1 MKTLKYSIYSLVCT
15 LFVSCMGAG
24 YADPDIDEIPFGNNE
39 LAETNVV
46 TIAQLKSDY
55 ATLINNSNMKEITE
69 DIQIKGIVT
78 GNDAGGNLYR
88 MIPVDDG
95 TGAINVGIDM
105 NGLCREMKVGQE
117 VLISLKGLMI
127 GGNSQQPQVGGIYTN
142 TTPSSANYGKQS
154 VGSMNRYV
162 WETHHKLIGLPD
174 PTRVAPEEFDITK
187 VGNENYM
194 KENCGKLMTIKGVS
208 FRDADGKAVFA
219 PDDMKDAANGVDRAL
234 KEVNSR
240 NLVVRVSTYANFANV
255 TLPTDT
261 LDITGIF
268 NRYRDK
274 WQILV
279 RDINDVTTHVEKDN
293 AIYRET
299 FGEGQGDFKL
309 VNVVMNDPLTY
320 VWAWDSRYG
329 MKATA
334 YVGGSNHA
342 SESWLVSPA
351 IDLSNVNNATLM
363 FDHAR
368 RYGETEHLSVLYST
382 SHDGGDK
389 IDASQWTKLEI
400 PSSMWPDGSSW
411 DFITAKASLKALA
424 GKKIYIAFRYTST
437 DTAAATW
444 EVKNFV
450 IE

>member
-1 MKTLKYSIYSLVCT
+1 MKTLKYSIYALACT
-15 LFVSCMGAG
+15 LFASCMGAG

-39 LAETNVV
+39 LTETNVV

-105 NGLCREMKVGQE
+105 NGICREIKVGQE
-117 VLISLKGLMI
+117 VLVSLKGLMI

-142 TTPSSANYGKQS
+142 TTPSSPNYGKQS
-154 VGSMNRYV
+154 VGSMNRYI
-162 WETHHKLIGLPD
+162 WETHHKLIGQPD
-174 PTRVAPEEFDITK
+174 PSRVVPEEFDISK
-187 VGNENYM
+187 ASDENY
-194 KENCGKLMTIKGVS
+194 KKANCGKLMTIKAVS
-208 FRDADGKAVFA
+208 FRDADGKAVYA
-219 PDDMKDAANGVDRAL
+219 PDDLKDAANGVDRAL

-240 NLVVRVSTYANFANV
+240 NLVVRSSTYANFANV
-255 TLPTDT
+255 VIPTDL
-261 LDITGIF
+261 LDITG

-279 RDINDVTTHVEKDN
+279 RDINDVVTHVEVDN
-293 AIYRET
+293 AIYRES
-299 FGEGQGDFKL
+299 FGEGQGAFKI
-309 VNVVMNDPLTY
+309 VNVAMPEPLKY

-329 MKATA
+329 MKASA
-334 YVGGSNHA
+334 YVDGSNHPTD
-342 SESWLVSPA
+342 SWLVSPA
-351 IDLSNVNNATLM
+351 IDLSNANNATLA

-368 RYGETEHLSVLYST
+368 RYGDTQHLSVLYST
-382 SHDGGDK
+382 THDGGDK
-389 IDASQWTKLEI
+389 IDASQWTALNI
-400 PSSMWPDGSSW
+400 DSSLWPDGSSW

-424 GKKIYIAFRYTST
+424 GKKNVYIAFRYTST
-437 DTAAATW
+437 DSAAATW
-444 EVKNFV
+444 EEKNFV

>member
-24 YADPDIDEIPFGNNE
+24 YADPDIEEIPFGNNE

-105 NGLCREMKVGQE
+105 NGICRELKVGQE

-142 TTPSSANYGKQS
+142 TTPSSPNYGKQS

-162 WETHHKLIGLPD
+162 WETHHKLIGSPD
-174 PTRVAPEEFDITK
+174 PARVEPEEFDITK
-187 VGNENYM
+187 VSNADYM

-208 FRDADGKAVFA
+208 FRDANGEAVFA

-240 NLVVRVSTYANFANV
+240 NLVVRVSTFARFANAV
-255 TLPTDT
+255 MPTEAV
-261 LDITGIF
+261 DITGIF

-279 RDINDVTTHVEKDN
+279 RDIDDIQSAKKFSVDDLE
-293 AIYRET
+293 
-299 FGEGQGDFKL
+299 GSGQGTEESPF
-309 VNVVMNDPLTY
+309 NVERALALAVSGYNDTSAEVY
-320 VWAWDSRYG
+320 ITGIISSVKEINTTQYG
-329 MKATA
+329 
-334 YVGGSNHA
+334 
-342 SESWLVSPA
+342 
-351 IDLSNVNNATLM
+351 NATYFISDDGKTDIQLQV
-363 FDHAR
+363 FRGYYID
-368 RYGETEHLSVLYST
+368 GEKFTDET
-382 SHDGGDK
+382 K
-389 IDASQWTKLEI
+389 DALQV
-400 PSSMWPDGSSW
+400 
-411 DFITAKASLKALA
+411 
-424 GKKIYIAFRYTST
+424 GKKVVILGKLTLYNGEP
-437 DTAAATW
+437 
-444 EVKNFV
+444 EVNSGNKIIT

>member
-1 MKTLKYSIYSLVCT
+1 MKTLKYSIYTLACT
-15 LFVSCMGAG
+15 LFVSCMGAS
-24 YADPDIDEIPFGNNE
+24 YADPEIEEIPFGNNE

-55 ATLINNSNMKEITE
+55 ATLIENSNMKEITE

-105 NGLCREMKVGQE
+105 NGLCRELKVGQE

-174 PTRVAPEEFDITK
+174 PTRVEPEEFDIKK
-187 VGNENYM
+187 VTDAAYM
-194 KENCGKLMTIKGVS
+194 KENCGKLMTIKGVT
-208 FRDADGKAVFA
+208 FRDADGTAVFA
-219 PDDMKDAANGVDRAL
+219 PEDLKDAANGVDRAL

-240 NLVVRVSTYANFANV
+240 NLVVRGSTFARFANAV
-255 TLPTDT
+255 MPTEAV
-261 LDITGIF
+261 DITGIF

-279 RDINDVTTHVEKDN
+279 RDINDIQSAKKFSVDDLEGSGKGTEESPFNVTRAMALALSGYNDTSVEVYITGIISSIK
-293 AIYRET
+293 EVST
-299 FGEGQGDFKL
+299 
-309 VNVVMNDPLTY
+309 
-320 VWAWDSRYG
+320 SYG
-329 MKATA
+329 
-334 YVGGSNHA
+334 
-342 SESWLVSPA
+342 
-351 IDLSNVNNATLM
+351 NATY
-363 FDHAR
+363 FISD
-368 RYGETEHLSVLYST
+368 
-382 SHDGGDK
+382 DGKTDTQLQVFRGYYIDGDK
-389 IDASQWTKLEI
+389 FTDETKDALQVGQKVVILGKLTLYNGE
-400 PSSMWPDGSSW
+400 PEVNSGN
-411 DFITAKASLKALA
+411 
-424 GKKIYIAFRYTST
+424 KIISI
-437 DTAAATW
+437 
-444 EVKNFV
+444 K
-450 IE
+450 

>member
-24 YADPDIDEIPFGNNE
+24 YADPDIEEIPFGNNE

-55 ATLINNSNMKEITE
+55 ATLINNSNMKEIEE
-69 DIQIKGIVT
+69 DVQIKGIVT

-105 NGLCREMKVGQE
+105 NGICRELKVGQE

-127 GGNSQQPQVGGIYTN
+127 GA
-142 TTPSSANYGKQS
+142 PSSPNYGKQS

-174 PTRVAPEEFDITK
+174 PTRVEPEEFDITK
-187 VGNENYM
+187 VSNADYM

-208 FRDADGKAVFA
+208 FRDANGEAVFA

-240 NLVVRVSTYANFANV
+240 NLVVRISTFANFSNV

-309 VNVVMNDPLTY
+309 VNVIMNDPLTY

-351 IDLSNVNNATLM
+351 IDLRNVNNATLM

-424 GKKIYIAFRYTST
+424 GKKVYIAFRYTST